1 MTAQLRARGVRQPHP
16 FRRAQ
21 SFEILLGLA
30 QARLKAADAETR
42 EDRLDLVH
50 DPRLLGDQVPALAVW
65 PSCVLL
71 LDRRDRHHAAMA
83 PLAAQP
89 AQKGT
94 RQQFGVEAISLRA
107 PVFARHC
114 DARGMDDISL
124 DIACPQPARQPEAVT
139 SGLISTHDA
148 LDLPPRRAGIEL
160 LERLAFDAGNNRRNK
175 PLRLAHL
182 DYGDDRAILLEG
194 GERPARVKW
203 S

>member
-1 MTAQLRARGVRQPHP
+1 M
-16 FRRAQ
+16 
-21 SFEILLGLA
+21 ILLGLA
-30 QARLKAADAETR
+30 QARLKAADAKTR

-89 AQKGT
+89 AEKGT

-124 DIACPQPARQPEAVT
+124 DIACPQPARQPEAVA
-139 SGLISTHDA
+139 SGLISNDDA
-148 LDLPPRRAGIEL
+148 LRSEERRVGKECRARWSAGSEKKT
-160 LERLAFDAGNNRRNK
+160 AT
-175 PLRLAHL
+175 
-182 DYGDDRAILLEG
+182 
-194 GERPARVKW
+194 
-203 S
+203 